1 MDKDLLELLAKKYFD
16 GTASIAEK
24 ELLSKWYDIIH
35 LSECEDIYVDN
46 AETADQVKQRI
57 FNSITQKLQPEE
69 AISVK
74 PKHFFIKHLMW
85 AASIAAIVTLGFFIF
100 KPNLKIGTI
109 KTTNNQVVNVPLNR
123 VLHITLP
130 DGSRVWLKA
139 GSVFMYPSHFTA
151 KCRQVELVEGQAFF
165 DVKHQT
171 NHPFIVKTKKMNV
184 TVLGTSFDVRN
195 YKKEGETRVSV
206 ITGKVG
212 VTMPNSINKKAIFL
226 LPEQEAVLSTITNH
240 LVKQPAHKTIDKAW
254 FKNNTMFDQENLE
267 NVFKALEKEY
277 NTTIIVENKKLLN
290 ERISIVLGSQRLD
303 SIMQV
308 LSFAKHFKYQI
319 ANDSTVV
326 IR

>member
-1 MDKDLLELLAKKYFD
+1 MDKDLLELLAKKHFD
-16 GTASIAEK
+16 GTASIEEK
-24 ELLSKWYDIIH
+24 ALLSKWYDTIH
-35 LSECEDIYVDN
+35 LNEGEDIYVDN

-57 FNSITQKLQPEE
+57 FNNITQKLRPQE

-74 PKHFFIKHLMW
+74 PKHFLLKRLVQV
-85 AASIAAIVTLGFFIF
+85 ASIAAVVALGFFIF
-100 KPNLKIGTI
+100 KPDLKTVSNKI
-109 KTTNNQVVNVPLNR
+109 TNNRVVNVPLNR

-139 GSVFMYPSHFTA
+139 GSVFIYPSHFTA
-151 KCRQVELVEGQAFF
+151 KCRQVELVEGRAFF
-165 DVKHQT
+165 DIKHQT
-171 NHPFIVKTKKMNV
+171 DHPFIVKTKNLNV
-184 TVLGTSFDVRN
+184 TVLGTSFDVCS
-195 YKKEGETRVSV
+195 YKKEDETRVSV

-212 VTMPNSINKKAIFL
+212 VTMPNSIYKKSIFL
-226 LPEQEAVLSTITNH
+226 LPKQEAVLNTITNH
-240 LVKQPAHKTIDKAW
+240 MVKQPVHKTIDSTW

-267 NVFKALEKEY
+267 NIFKALEKEY
-277 NTTIIVENKKLLN
+277 NTTIIVENKKLLD
-290 ERISIVLGSQRLD
+290 ERISIVLGNQRLD